1 MKLFSKF
8 VVGFGI
14 LLHQKIVE
22 RLNEEVDCDRQSSP
36 PDERTA
42 ETCELDTSSGH
53 YAQNPAENSPTRESS
68 GETSRTR
75 V

>member
-22 RLNEEVDCDRQSSP
+22 RLNEEVDCDRQGSP
-36 PDERTA
+36 PDERSP
-42 ETCELDTSSGH
+42 EVDELDTSTGH
-53 YAQNPAENSPTRESS
+53 YAQNSAESS
-68 GETSRTR
+68 PRHEPSGRN
-75 V
+75 

>member
-14 LLHQKIVE
+14 LVHQKIAE
-22 RLNEEVDCDRQSSP
+22 RLHEEVDCDRQSSP

-42 ETCELDTSSGH
+42 ETHELDTSSGH
-53 YAQNPAENSPTRESS
+53 YAQDSAENSPRHDPSIQN
-68 GETSRTR
+68 
-75 V
+75 

>member
-36 PDERTA
+36 PDERSP
-42 ETCELDTSSGH
+42 EVGELDASTGH
-53 YAQNPAENSPTRESS
+53 SAQNSAENSPRHKPS
-68 GETSRTR
+68 GRN
-75 V
+75 

>member
-22 RLNEEVDCDRQSSP
+22 RFNEEAEFDRQSSP

-42 ETCELDTSSGH
+42 EMCELDTSSGRH
-53 YAQNPAENSPTRESS
+53 EQNSAEDNSPTH
-68 GETSRTR
+68 GTSVRN
-75 V
+75 